1 MKGLFVSCFV
11 IKYRQIALMK
21 SEGSKPVITKDE
33 AISKLKRA
41 GYQIAEDNSMVTVLI
56 PASVSIKGTIKEVK
70 SKLGELGYE
79 ASFCIR
85 QYKDGSKPVT
95 DRQEEL
101 EDDEENNNEIVEE
114 EDTEELLPME
124 GSGQFS
130 LGDFGI
136 GL

>member
-1 MKGLFVSCFV
+1 M
-11 IKYRQIALMK
+11 
-21 SEGSKPVITKDE
+21 ITKDE

-56 PASVSIKGTIKEVK
+56 PASVSIKGTIKEV
-70 SKLGELGYE
+70 
-79 ASFCIR
+79 
-85 QYKDGSKPVT
+85 KDGSKPVT